1 MKYSDTSF
9 ISGEYP
15 CIVLLW
21 WRVYKE
27 RSSYL
32 IVFGGLWGVLL
43 FCFHVFYWL
52 SSQLVDY
59 FSPSNCFIKPER
71 EIKKLSSHL
80 VWRFNW
86 KWVEFGPL
94 FFPNTQN
101 TKVEPFSLRKILQSW
116 GARIKLCIQLS
127 SPFNTFAVEIFFLL
141 HIVNYIHIECINRY
155 QCKAF
160 FPREE
165 CAVHSCTPSPSS
177 ESSGAH
183 SLLVELLLQILQG
196 WGGGH

>member
-1 MKYSDTSF
+1 MRCF
-9 ISGEYP
+9 
-15 CIVLLW
+15 IVLFSCIL
-21 WRVYKE
+21 
-27 RSSYL
+27 L
-32 IVFGGLWGVLL
+32 IIFPVSRL
-43 FCFHVFYWL
+43 
-52 SSQLVDY
+52 
-59 FSPSNCFIKPER
+59 FSPSNCFTKPER

-94 FFPNTQN
+94 FSQTLKIRKWNLSPHIEFC
-101 TKVEPFSLRKILQSW
+101 KVGVPESNYVFNSHLHLTPLQW
-116 GARIKLCIQLS
+116 K
-127 SPFNTFAVEIFFLL
+127 FFLL

-165 CAVHSCTPSPSS
+165 CAMHSCTPSPFS

-196 WGGGH
+196 WGGH